1 MALRIFSFRK
11 KKKTVFLLKNRQCS
25 PVSPPSP
32 VNVHGDSPTEPAPRG
47 RPGLSHVHCCLS
59 LLLAFS
65 ARLPPLPSALSTQQR
80 GPVGMQVRSHSPTV
94 QRVPPTR
101 RRPTPVSQSR
111 SLSAP
116 PAGAGLP
123 GLLLIS
129 AFTPTSLLNE
139 QAEHGPTSGP
149 LPCCFL
155 CLDGSPLR
163 YVHVPPLCSS
173 GSLLRQ
179 HLNRE
184 ALSGLLPPACTKDH
198 TPSMPQGTDI
208 LMLGHP
214 GPGRP

>member
-1 MALRIFSFRK
+1 M
-11 KKKTVFLLKNRQCS
+11 
-25 PVSPPSP
+25 
-32 VNVHGDSPTEPAPRG
+32 HGDSPTEPAPRG

-149 LPCCFL
+149 LPL
-155 CLDGSPLR
+155 LLPLPGRLSPKVR
-163 YVHVPPLCSS
+163 PRAP
-173 GSLLRQ
+173 SLLIRVSAQ
-179 HLNRE
+179 T
-184 ALSGLLPPACTKDH
+184 ALKQRGLIWPPAASLHKRPH
-198 TPSMPQGTDI
+198 SQHAP
-208 LMLGHP
+208 GH
-214 GPGRP
+214 